1 MKKIAIF
8 LCALVAAGSAA
19 YAQTDS
25 KAALMADIERAGGVH
40 YLCPTNQPAPTS
52 APKGYK
58 AFYVSHIGR
67 HGARYALGGSVYEEQ
82 LAVWTKGH
90 EKGWLTPSGEAF
102 YQAYKD
108 FYPAIALREGN
119 LTQKGQDQHR
129 YIAGQIY
136 RNYPSVFKGKTHA
149 EAVSTVSHRVIVS
162 MFSFLSEL
170 DNLDRDF
177 TFGADYGQP
186 YQSYLLPDVI
196 DSGAERHG
204 DAEVKYGQFRDQVL
218 DLDGLLAKWFTRPD
232 SLVTNKYKFCFD
244 LHTVVST
251 LDNTDVPEI
260 PEALYS
266 VYAPEERYQLWRVNN
281 YRDYQLLGR
290 SPDTE
295 NLRMKAM
302 SALLKDFVEKADE
315 DMRTGQVQLRLRF
328 GHDSTLMP
336 LLSLMDVNG
345 MGAAIED
352 PYEVEKYWQNY
363 NIPMAC
369 NFQLV
374 FFKSKKNPD
383 ILVQVLLN
391 GFEATLPL
399 PMAAPGSFY
408 RWEDVKACYSHYA
421 GKH

>member
-108 FYPAIALREGN
+108 FYPAIAFREGN

-204 DAEVKYGQFRDQVL
+204 DAEVKFRQFRDQVL
-218 DLDGLLAKWFTRPD
+218 DLDAMLGKWFTRPD

-266 VYAPEERYQLWRVNN
+266 VYTPEERYNLWRVNN

-352 PYEVEKYWQNY
+352 PCEVEKYWQNY

>member
-1 MKKIAIF
+1 MKKVSS
-8 LCALVAAGSAA
+8 LCLFILLCTLA

-108 FYPAIALREGN
+108 FYPAIAFREGN
-119 LTQKGQDQHR
+119 LTKKGQDQHR

-149 EAVSTVSHRVIVS
+149 EAISTVSHRVIVS

-204 DAEVKYGQFRDQVL
+204 DAEVKFRQFRDQVL
-218 DLDGLLAKWFTRPD
+218 DLDGLLAKWFTQPD

-266 VYAPEERYQLWRVNN
+266 VYTPEERYQLWRVNN

>member
-1 MKKIAIF
+1 MKKVSS
-8 LCALVAAGSAA
+8 LCLFILLCTLA

-25 KAALMADIERAGGVH
+25 KAVVMADIERAGGVH
-40 YLCPTNQPAPTS
+40 YLYPTNQPAPTP

-58 AFYVSHIGR
+58 AFYVSHVGR
-67 HGARYALGGSVYEEQ
+67 HGSRYALGGSVYEDQ
-82 LAVWTKGH
+82 LAIWSKAH
-90 EKGWLTPSGEAF
+90 EKGWLTPQGETF

-119 LTQKGQDQHR
+119 LTHKGQGQHR
-129 YIAGQIY
+129 YIASQIY
-136 RNYPSVFKGKTHA
+136 KNYPSVFKGETHA

-162 MFSFLSEL
+162 MFSFLAQL
-170 DNLDRDF
+170 DDEDRDF

-204 DAEVKYGQFRDQVL
+204 EAEVKFSQFRDQVL
-218 DLDGLLAKWFTRPD
+218 DLDGLLGKWFTQPD

-266 VYAPEERYQLWRVNN
+266 VYTPEERYQLWRVNN
-281 YRDYQLLGR
+281 YRDYQLLGN

-302 SALLKDFVEKADE
+302 SALLNDFITKADE
-315 DMRTGQVQLRLRF
+315 DMQSGQVQLRLRF
-328 GHDSTLMP
+328 AHDSTLMP
-336 LLSLMDVNG
+336 LLSLLDLNG
-345 MGAAIED
+345 MGASISD

-363 NIPMAC
+363 NVPMAC
-369 NFQLV
+369 NFQLI

-408 RWEDVKACYSHYA
+408 RWEDFKACYSHYA

>member
-204 DAEVKYGQFRDQVL
+204 DAEVKFRQFRDQVL

-266 VYAPEERYQLWRVNN
+266 VYTPEERYQLWRVNN

>member
-25 KAALMADIERAGGVH
+25 RAALMADIERAGGVH

-90 EKGWLTPSGEAF
+90 EKGWLTPSGETF

-204 DAEVKYGQFRDQVL
+204 DAEVKFRQFRDQVL
-218 DLDGLLAKWFTRPD
+218 DLDAMLGKWFTRPD

-266 VYAPEERYQLWRVNN
+266 VYTPEERYQLWRVNN

-391 GFEATLPL
+391 GFEARLPF
-399 PMAAPGSFY
+399 PEAVPGFY
-408 RWEDVKACYSHYA
+408 RWQDFKAYYC
-421 GKH
+421 K

>member
-1 MKKIAIF
+1 M
-8 LCALVAAGSAA
+8 
-19 YAQTDS
+19 
-25 KAALMADIERAGGVH
+25 
-40 YLCPTNQPAPTS
+40 
-52 APKGYK
+52 
-58 AFYVSHIGR
+58 
-67 HGARYALGGSVYEEQ
+67 YEEQ

-204 DAEVKYGQFRDQVL
+204 DAEVKFGQFRDQVL

-266 VYAPEERYQLWRVNN
+266 VYTPEERYQLWRVNN

-315 DMRTGQVQLRLRF
+315 DMRTGRVQLRLRF

-408 RWEDVKACYSHYA
+408 RWSDIVAKY
-421 GKH
+421 GNL